1 MQEVKQKMIG
11 KKILIVAMLLIAMVG
26 TASAAITLTV
36 NTPTDAQLFR
46 PNLDG
51 ETYVDLNITFV
62 DSTATNSIHTLGI
75 QYATADGNVYMNT
88 DSNATQPGTDL
99 NMSSSNCSF
108 AVANVWT
115 TPGADCIIR
124 YTFPTNPQIATG
136 TYAMDV
142 NGTAY
147 DAEGLITATTS
158 TVRVFSIDNRWINSA
173 VEALLVIIPIVLIA
187 ALIIGIVLVGFG
199 VISGQTVLILAV
211 GAVVSIIAVIVL
223 SGIMGVL
230 TP

>member
-1 MQEVKQKMIG
+1 MIG
-11 KKILIVAMLLIAMVG
+11 KKILIIAMLLIAMVG

-62 DSTATNSIHTLGI
+62 DSTATNSVHTLGI
-75 QYATADGNVYMNT
+75 QYATADGNVFMTT
-88 DSNATQPGTDL
+88 DSNSDQPGTDL

-108 AVANVWT
+108 AVAEVWT

-124 YTFPTNPQIATG
+124 YTFPTSPQIATG
-136 TYAMDV
+136 TYALDV
-142 NGTAY
+142 NGSAYVGGNITVTA
-147 DAEGLITATTS
+147 S
-158 TVRVFSIDNRWINSA
+158 TVRVFSIDNRWINSS
-173 VEALLVIIPIVLIA
+173 VEALLIIIPIVLIA

-199 VISGQTVLILAV
+199 VVSGQTVLILAV

-223 SGIMGVL
+223 SGILDVL